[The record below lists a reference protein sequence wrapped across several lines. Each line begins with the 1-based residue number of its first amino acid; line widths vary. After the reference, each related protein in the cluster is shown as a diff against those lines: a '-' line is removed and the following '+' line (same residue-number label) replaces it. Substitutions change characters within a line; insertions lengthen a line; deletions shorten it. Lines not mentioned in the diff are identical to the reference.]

1 MEQTQHDMQK
11 FIPLSSAVFHI
22 LLTLID
28 EDIHGYQIMKKTN
41 DITNGVIRLGAGT
54 LYRSLQQMLKNEL
67 IEAFESDVH
76 AHHDE
81 RRKYYRITPLGRT
94 VFFEESQRLYHLVQL
109 ASQHDDFRDVLAT
122 APMAGEGNTPH
133 DMSAVPPEVQTLT
146 PRLTV
151 HDAEAAIDFYRRIFD
166 ADELFR
172 STPTDSGD
180 IIHAEL
186 LIGSSRLQI
195 TQEKSLGNHN
205 PSPKSLKGTSFI
217 MVIYVENVDHVHQK
231 AIESGAQSLY
241 APKDQIWGDRYS
253 IVEDPFGYQW
263 GVSSRLQDPSPE
275 EIIDRANTLYG
286 RKNTP

>member
-1 MEQTQHDMQK
+1 MEQTPQDIHT

-22 LLTLID
+22 LLTLLD
-28 EDIHGYQIMKKTN
+28 EDIHGYQIMKKTT
-41 DITNGVIRLGAGT
+41 DITNGAIRLGAGT

-76 AHHDE
+76 AHQDE
-81 RRKYYRITPLGRT
+81 RRKYYRITPLGRA
-94 VFFEESQRLYHLVQL
+94 VLLEESQRLYHLVQL
-109 ASQHDDFRDVLAT
+109 ASQHDDFRGVLET
-122 APMAGEGNTPH
+122 APMAGEDNTPQG
-133 DMSAVPPEVQTLT
+133 MSAVPPDVQTLT

-151 HDAEAAIDFYRRIFD
+151 HDAEKAIDFYCRIFD

-180 IIHAEL
+180 ILHADL
-186 LIGSSRLQI
+186 LIGNSRLQI

-217 MVIYVENVDHVHQK
+217 MVIYVENVEHVHQR
-231 AIESGAQSLY
+231 AIESGATSLY

-253 IVEDPFGYQW
+253 IIEDPFGYQW
-263 GVSSRLQDPSPE
+263 GLSSRIQDPSPE
-275 EIIDRANTLYG
+275 EIIDRANKLYG
-286 RKNTP
+286 GKKTS